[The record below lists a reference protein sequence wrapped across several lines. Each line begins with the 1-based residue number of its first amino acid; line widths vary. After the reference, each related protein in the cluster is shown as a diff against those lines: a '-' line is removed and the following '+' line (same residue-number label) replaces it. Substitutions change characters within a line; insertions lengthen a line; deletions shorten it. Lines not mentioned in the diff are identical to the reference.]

1 MIARSKVIE
10 RSLSCFDWGM
20 ASLIPGLGIVCAPI
34 AFTAFKFVVVETNDR
49 WNPAR
54 RHLYAGVALALF
66 GLLAH
71 AIVGVVIY
79 LKILRAAGDV

>member
-1 MIARSKVIE
+1 MTARSKIIE
-10 RSLSCFDWGM
+10 RSLGCFDWGF
-20 ASLIPGLGIVCAPI
+20 ASLLPAIGIFCAPF
-34 AFTAFKFVVVETNDR
+34 AFAYFKFAVTETNDR

-54 RHLYAGVALALF
+54 RQLYAGVTMALP

-71 AIVGVVIY
+71 AIIGVVIY